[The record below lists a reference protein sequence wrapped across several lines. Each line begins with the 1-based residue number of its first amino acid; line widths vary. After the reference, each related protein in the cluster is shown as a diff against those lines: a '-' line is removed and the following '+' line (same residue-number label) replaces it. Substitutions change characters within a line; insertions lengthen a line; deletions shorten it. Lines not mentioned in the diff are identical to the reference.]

1 MCAGTLKSIVI
12 YLVMNNCD
20 EPAESVMESVI
31 AGLNFYFFFYPD
43 LPETL
48 TFCFGVL

>member
-12 YLVMNNCD
+12 YLVMNNC
-20 EPAESVMESVI
+20 EGPVESVVESFI
-31 AGLNFYFFFYPD
+31 AGFIFFFFNPG

-48 TFCFGVL
+48 TFCFAVL